1 MQAET
6 ADTELLER
14 VLRGEQAAYAGLVN
28 RYQGFVFTLVLR
40 YVKSREDA
48 EEVAQDVFVKAFR
61 ALPDFKG
68 QSKFSTWLYT
78 IATTSALSWLR
89 KKQLDVRSLD
99 DESVFARADNMDG
112 GLSANKVEAKSR
124 TEMVSRALGLLAP
137 DDAQVLT
144 LYYKGEQ
151 SLEEIAAIL
160 GIEANTAKVRLHRA
174 RTRLK
179 DKMNSHF
186 AAEVRDLYQP

>member
-1 MQAET
+1 MHAET

-48 EEVAQDVFVKAFR
+48 EEVAQDVFVKAYR

-112 GLSANKVEAKSR
+112 GLSANRVEAKSR
-124 TEMVSRALGLLAP
+124 TEMVSRALRLLAP

>member
-1 MQAET
+1 MPPET
-6 ADTELLER
+6 ADTELLAR
-14 VLRGEQAAYAGLVN
+14 VLRGDSAAYAVLVE

-48 EEVAQDVFVKAFR
+48 EEVAQDVFVKAYR
-61 ALPDFKG
+61 ALPAFKG
-68 QSKFSTWLYT
+68 ESKFSTWLYT

-89 KKQLDVRSLD
+89 KARPDVRSLD
-99 DESVFARADNMDG
+99 DEQVFARADNLDG
-112 GLSANKVEAKSR
+112 GLSANQVEAKSR
-124 TEMVSRALGLLAP
+124 SELVNRALRLLGP

-144 LYYKGEQ
+144 LFYKGEQ

-160 GIEANTAKVRLHRA
+160 GIEANAAKVRLHRA

-179 DKMNSHF
+179 EKMQTHF
-186 AAEVRDLYQP
+186 AAEVRDLY